1 RYDRLAASAD
11 RLVKSKVDIVV
22 SYGATAALA
31 ASKATSTIPIVMLT
45 GSDPVKLGLV
55 ASLSKPG
62 GNATGVTFLSAEL
75 HGKRLEILK
84 AVVPGIRRV
93 GEVFNPDS
101 ATEAKSF
108 LDHEASA
115 RAINMEAQRV
125 EIRLQSDIER
135 VIADLSR
142 QKLDALVVAA
152 STMFVANRK
161 QMVAAI
167 AKTRL
172 PAIYASIEDVDAGGL
187 I

>member
-1 RYDRLAASAD
+1 
-11 RLVKSKVDIVV
+11 
-22 SYGATAALA
+22 
-31 ASKATSTIPIVMLT
+31 
-45 GSDPVKLGLV
+45 GLV

-62 GNATGVTFLSAEL
+62 GNATGVTFLSAEP

-84 AVVPGIRRV
+84 AVVSGIRRV

-135 VIADLSR
+135 CTARPSWTPRWLLSR
-142 QKLDALVVAA
+142 ATVTTP
-152 STMFVANRK
+152 S
-161 QMVAAI
+161 
-167 AKTRL
+167 L
-172 PAIYASIEDVDAGGL
+172 PSPT
-187 I
+187 